1 MRTITSVLFAVILF
15 GQFSLGVGQ
24 SLIPAVETGVVRIK
38 VTGFERN
45 VYDSQAEKEFD
56 WASFKVNA
64 EFTLESD
71 NRWTMFTQVDIR
83 NIGDNGNY
91 LRLCYV
97 QFAPSTNW
105 LVRAGRNFSAGPYYT
120 TPMMHL
126 LETVKY
132 PREPW
137 GYYNWGVQ
145 TEGRFG
151 QGWSLIADISG
162 ASGKI
167 FHQEE
172 NIDHVE
178 ASWRIAKKFG
188 QKIEIGQVAQ
198 LSPDFV
204 RAGVN
209 LKYRPTK
216 SLTVTGEYYHQNWE
230 DEDLD
235 GGYLLANWYPL
246 KFLGIH
252 GQIDAQFKGGERS
265 TIATAGVLLR
275 TPKDNVHIIVDFQN
289 SKQGDSLLGCLQFRF

>member
-1 MRTITSVLFAVILF
+1 MRTIKLVLVFVVILLS
-15 GQFSLGVGQ
+15 QILGVGQ

-45 VYDSQAEKEFD
+45 VYDSKAETELD
-56 WASFKVNA
+56 WASFKVNT
-64 EFTLESD
+64 ELTLEND
-71 NRWTMFTQVDIR
+71 PRWTIFSQVDLR
-83 NIGDNGNY
+83 NIDGNGNF

-126 LETVKY
+126 LETVKF

-151 QGWSLIADISG
+151 QGWSLIADVSG

-167 FHQEE
+167 FHEEE
-172 NIDHVE
+172 NLDRVE
-178 ASWRIAKKFG
+178 TSWRIAKKFG

-198 LSPDFV
+198 ISPDFV
-204 RAGVN
+204 RAGLN

-216 SLTVTGEYYHQNWE
+216 SLTVTGEYYHQDREN
-230 DEDLD
+230 DNLD
-235 GGYLLANWYPL
+235 GGYLLANWYPVKL
-246 KFLGIH
+246 MGIH
-252 GQIDAQFKGGERS
+252 AQIDVQSRGGDAS

-275 TPKDNVHIIVDFQN
+275 TPKDNVHVILDFQN
-289 SKQGDSLLGCLQFRF
+289 SQQGDSVLGCLQFRF